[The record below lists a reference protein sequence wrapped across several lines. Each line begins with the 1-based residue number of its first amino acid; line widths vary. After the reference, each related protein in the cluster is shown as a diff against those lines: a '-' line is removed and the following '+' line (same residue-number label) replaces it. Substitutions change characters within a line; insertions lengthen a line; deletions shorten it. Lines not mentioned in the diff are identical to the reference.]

1 MKIKIKLTNGLMK
14 LTNLL
19 EINIIILYMSAKADG
34 EYRPDIDYRPDN
46 TIIFTLARM
55 NPPTPGHLYL
65 IQRLIEEGIN
75 KNADRVYVILSKTND
90 NNENP
95 IPCSEKINV
104 LGTAEDVSQ
113 TMVKAIKEQM
123 KSGTD
128 DEEMK
133 RKIDDIIVE
142 NICVPDQ
149 KGATPFT
156 PLFSI
161 AGSKI
166 EVPDLNL
173 FLVIGDDRANMLDS
187 ITDTLFKW
195 ENVRSVNGLI
205 LDRPNMS
212 EFKKISSDP
221 EALSRMDMSEIPV
234 GALSASFVRNLVKNR
249 MRDKFTELYTPYLDI
264 SKIPVL
270 YESIMEGLTLPPNT
284 KKEAPPKPLKYRY
297 PMIKGVSEFPIKKGG
312 KRRNKSRR
320 KSRRNKSIK
329 KRKTYTK
336 RRY

>member
-1 MKIKIKLTNGLMK
+1 
-14 LTNLL
+14 
-19 EINIIILYMSAKADG
+19 MSA
-34 EYRPDIDYRPDN
+34 RPDVEYRPDN

-104 LGTAEDVSQ
+104 LGTAEDVAK

-123 KSGTD
+123 KTRTD
-128 DEEMK
+128 DEVMK
-133 RKIDDIIVE
+133 RKIDNIIVE

-161 AGSKI
+161 AGSKKD
-166 EVPDLNL
+166 VPDLNL
-173 FLVIGDDRANMLDS
+173 FLIIGDDRANMLDS
-187 ITDTLFKW
+187 ITDTMFKW

-205 LDRPNMS
+205 LERPNMG
-212 EFKKISSDP
+212 EFKKLSSDP
-221 EALSRMDMSEIPV
+221 EALLRLDMSKIPV

-249 MRDKFTELYTPYLDI
+249 MRDQFIQLYTPYLDE

-270 YESIMEGLTLPPNT
+270 YESIMEGLTLPPN
-284 KKEAPPKPLKYRY
+284 KSKDAPQKPLKYRY
-297 PMIKGVSEFPIKKGG
+297 PMIKGISEFPIKKGG
-312 KRRNKSRR
+312 RRTRRIRKNKTRRVKRRSNKRRN
-320 KSRRNKSIK
+320 
-329 KRKTYTK
+329 
-336 RRY
+336 

>member
-1 MKIKIKLTNGLMK
+1 
-14 LTNLL
+14 
-19 EINIIILYMSAKADG
+19 
-34 EYRPDIDYRPDN
+34 
-46 TIIFTLARM
+46 M

-104 LGTAEDVSQ
+104 LGTAEDVSR

-123 KSGTD
+123 KSKTD
-128 DEEMK
+128 DEEVK

-161 AGSKI
+161 AGSKRD
-166 EVPDLNL
+166 VPDLNL
-173 FLVIGDDRANMLDS
+173 FLIIGDDRANMLDS
-187 ITDTLFKW
+187 ITDTMFKW

-221 EALSRMDMSEIPV
+221 EALLRLDMSKIPV

-249 MRDKFTELYTPYLDI
+249 MRDKFIELYTPYLDE

-270 YESIMEGLTLPPNT
+270 YESIMEGLALPPNNG
-284 KKEAPPKPLKYRY
+284 KESPQKPLKYRY

-312 KRRNKSRR
+312 KRTNKNRR
-320 KSRRNKSIK
+320 KSRKTK
-329 KRKTYTK
+329 KTK
-336 RRY
+336 RNIKRTKKNKRTN